1 MEQPLKTQ
9 TLDQVRE
16 AFRTIEEARDDI
28 NLSEKQKFYL
38 ETVSVQLRN
47 TERSL
52 VRKKEQELVSTLT
65 SDSRELKEMAA
76 QLKAS
81 AEKMEKVA
89 KAVEKVSKLVELLIK
104 AVSTGL
110 SSGIL

>member
-9 TLDQVRE
+9 TLDQLRE
-16 AFRTIEEARDDI
+16 TFRAIEEARDDI
-28 NLSEKQKFYL
+28 HLSEKQKFYL

-47 TERSL
+47 TERSIIK
-52 VRKKEQELVSTLT
+52 KKEQELVSVLT
-65 SDSRELKEMAA
+65 TDSKELKEMAK

-81 AEKMEKVA
+81 AEKLEKVT

-104 AVSTGL
+104 GVATGL